1 VGIPGYL
8 VDGPADLKAE
18 WFTGKRA
25 VGVTAGAS
33 APELLVRQVVE
44 QLCEWGGE
52 APAEVAGR
60 AEHVVFTLPRE
71 LRRASE
77 KPV

>member
-1 VGIPGYL
+1 M
-8 VDGPADLKAE
+8 
-18 WFTGKRA
+18 
-25 VGVTAGAS
+25 TAGAS

-44 QLCEWGGE
+44 QLRAWGGE

-71 LRRASE
+71 LRRESE